1 MGSRHFISRF
11 LLIGLAYL
19 FLLLAGVAD
28 AKASFAEPTE
38 AIVFQGKVIGYES
51 SDPNVVYLRPDRWT
65 LSRNRVFLEP
75 SRDGEGTLY
84 FVVEPRYDAGARY
97 AAAATSAGRRMV
109 FLPLPY
115 VLRRSSL
122 FLSSIVGAILT
133 EVSPSPAANQSPLIY
148 YKLSL
153 RAIGLDALRKLARS
167 GSSLLGTV
175 EVTHAIR
182 GATVV
187 TSAPVDARLS
197 ESDLLPRARPSDY
210 GLEWITE
217 LLTRN
222 ELILDGVLDG
232 PYSLGLLSVDVT
244 KSSIVGELNMA
255 RTRLRREGDY
265 VVVTADGT
273 NFAHRCRF
281 HVVQTDTDVEFQVDL
296 RLGLRLSLADMT
308 VAVEELKVVRAVG
321 PSGGLSGFIAE
332 FINKVTD
339 LEHVRAR
346 ISESISD
353 ELRRRVIA
361 GSLFLE

>member
-1 MGSRHFISRF
+1 MYFISRF
-11 LLIGLAYL
+11 LLVGLTY
-19 FLLLAGVAD
+19 LLLLSTGVAG
-28 AKASFAEPTE
+28 AEASFAEPTE
-38 AIVFQGKVIGYES
+38 AIVFEGRGIGYES

-75 SRDGEGTLY
+75 TRDGEGTLY

-97 AAAATSAGRRMV
+97 AAAATRTGRRIV

-133 EVSPSPAANQSPLIY
+133 EVSPSPVSNQSPLIY
-148 YKLSL
+148 YKLSV
-153 RAIGLDALRKLARS
+153 RAVGLDALRDLARS

-175 EVTHAIR
+175 EVTHTIR

-187 TSAPVDARLS
+187 TSAPLDVRLS
-197 ESDLLPRARPSDY
+197 ESDLLPRKRPSDH

-232 PYSLGLLSVDVT
+232 PYSLGLWSVDVT

-255 RTRLRREGDY
+255 LTRLRREGES
-265 VVVTADGT
+265 VVLTANGT
-273 NFAHRCRF
+273 NFAHRCRL
-281 HVVQTDTDVEFQVDL
+281 HIVQTDTDVEFQVDL
-296 RLGLRLSLADMT
+296 RLGLRLSLTDMT
-308 VAVEELKVVRAVG
+308 VAVEELKVVRAVS
-321 PSGGLSGFIAE
+321 PSGELSGFVAD
-332 FINKVTD
+332 FINKITD
-339 LEHVRAR
+339 LERVRTR